1 MVAPRRV
8 VLDATAARR
17 AAAGLLSRRAWTRR
31 ELTLR
36 LERRGAPPSV
46 ASEVV
51 TDLAGR
57 GDVDDA
63 AFARQ
68 WVDARAA
75 RGYGPARLRA
85 ELRAR
90 GVASSLIDRAL
101 SAVAPEAELARARAA
116 ARRRLPALRSTDPV
130 RTAARLRGFLMRRGY
145 PEAIVARVLREST
158 GLSGED

>member
-1 MVAPRRV
+1 V
-8 VLDATAARR
+8 
-17 AAAGLLSRRAWTRR
+17 AAGLLSRRAWTRR

-68 WVDARAA
+68 WVEARAA